1 MNDET
6 REALIERIE
15 HVEHDPC
22 GRNTELYGP
31 SRTENSI
38 LELCQAMKELI
49 NDVCQNYR
57 FDSNGKPDPTK
68 EAQTYTK
75 NLQEVIDELAEKGEL
90 YIPEQNSNKLIKCK
104 SAKVICE
111 SDNIRPGYISLTIE
125 GALED
130 HEMKLIKKVTI
141 PQLINQVFSEVK
153 GPIDDPNAA
162 KRFEGL
168 INNKIRSIAMS
179 NDTVLTATYNDEERV
194 LRDTAEV
201 EYIGEVEDRGHRF
214 MLIGHLDDWTLY
226 EGFFTIYSTAQ
237 FISVS

>member
-31 SRTENSI
+31 SMTENSI
-38 LELCQAMKELI
+38 LELCQVMKELI

-68 EAQTYTK
+68 EAQTY
-75 NLQEVIDELAEKGEL
+75 E
-90 YIPEQNSNKLIKCK
+90 
-104 SAKVICE
+104 
-111 SDNIRPGYISLTIE
+111 R
-125 GALED
+125 
-130 HEMKLIKKVTI
+130 KLIKKVAI
-141 PQLINQVFSEVK
+141 FQLINQVISEVK
-153 GPIDDPNAA
+153 GPIDDPNAT

-214 MLIGHLDDWTLY
+214 MLIGHLDDWTPY

-237 FISVS
+237 FTQES